1 MSNLTYNEIFVTGK
15 EDRIN
20 QFLAECTVNGYL
32 SFSKCLP
39 MPKELQPADPKNPSL
54 DAYEWRVEYWGTGY
68 DCYDINGEAS
78 AFQTFELDSNGL
90 MLAAADFD
98 SEWMAPI
105 TAINT
110 LRARYM
116 DLTFFMNS
124 MDENGSIK
132 DSIESIESEIEL
144 EDEDLLQESFQNRID
159 ALRDDAFGLETC
171 FSSLVQSCALSGQRL
186 TFDSS
191 EVRVS
196 HKVEDPVVA
205 AHCIRFLK
213 NVETFQSNL
222 NKLYDE
228 LIAYDVLEDFNDIDS
243 NLDFFRSF
251 VTKVLVQL
259 DL

>member
-39 MPKELQPADPKNPSL
+39 MPKELQPADPKNPSFY
-54 DAYEWRVEYWGTGY
+54 AHAWRLEYWGTGY

-110 LRARYM
+110 LRARYR

-132 DSIESIESEIEL
+132 DSIESIENEIEL
-144 EDEDLLQESFQNRID
+144 EDEDLLRESFQNRID
-159 ALRDDAFGLETC
+159 ALRDDAYDLETC
-171 FSSLVQSCALSGQRL
+171 FSSLVQSCACPGS
-186 TFDSS
+186 
-191 EVRVS
+191 V
-196 HKVEDPVVA
+196 
-205 AHCIRFLK
+205 
-213 NVETFQSNL
+213 
-222 NKLYDE
+222 
-228 LIAYDVLEDFNDIDS
+228 
-243 NLDFFRSF
+243 
-251 VTKVLVQL
+251 
-259 DL
+259 